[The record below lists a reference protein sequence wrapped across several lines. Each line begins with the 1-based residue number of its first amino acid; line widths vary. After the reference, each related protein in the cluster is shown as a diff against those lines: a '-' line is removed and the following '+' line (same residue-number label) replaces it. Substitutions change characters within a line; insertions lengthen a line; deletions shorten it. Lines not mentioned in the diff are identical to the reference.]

1 MCRKISLQGSWHGKP
16 VPPTFLL
23 YLFFLMPGH
32 ILEMDKVKK
41 METNCVGRVVAA
53 YILDSPQY
61 ILHLTNYF
69 VHSFRPKILFK
80 K

>member
-53 YILDSPQY
+53 VY
-61 ILHLTNYF
+61 LTFNTLLCTF
-69 VHSFRPKILFK
+69 ISAKNSLQKMNDLIH
-80 K
+80 